1 MFQYYFFDGGES
13 SDFVVFVSLFFQI
26 IIFNPKN
33 QWMILL
39 PIVQQMLM
47 NSAYSEV
54 PDLTPQEEQGIKRI
68 SLPIAWS
75 KLLHRDK
82 CMWQGE

>member
-13 SDFVVFVSLFFQI
+13 SDFVVFVSLFFQV

-47 NSAYSEV
+47 NSSYSEV
-54 PDLTPQEEQGIKRI
+54 PNLTPQG
-68 SLPIAWS
+68 S
-75 KLLHRDK
+75 KELRECLF
-82 CMWQGE
+82 